1 MQTGRKALLS
11 AGLFIVM
18 PLGMLAFVGCN
29 KQEEAPPPPQ
39 GPTPGMS
46 RGGGAPR
53 GSGPVA
59 ADASGEEIYQA
70 KCGCHGPGGK
80 GGRAPVLTGVSSES
94 DSKLTTTI
102 HDGKGKMPAFG
113 SQLSEAQI
121 KKVVAT
127 IKGFK

>member
-1 MQTGRKALLS
+1 MQRGRRALVGT
-11 AGLFIVM
+11 GLFIAM
-18 PLGMLAFVGCN
+18 PLALLLIAGCD
-29 KQEEAPPPPQ
+29 KKEEAPPPPQ
-39 GPTPGMS
+39 GPMAGMS
-46 RGGGAPR
+46 RGGGAPK
-53 GSGPVA
+53 GSGPLA

-80 GGRAPVLTGVSSES
+80 GGRAPMLTGVSG
-94 DSKLTTTI
+94 DADAKLIATI

-113 SQLSEAQI
+113 SQLSDAQI